1 MKKIKDKIK
10 ITHQKLREIQ
20 APIVSSLIYGFAEEI
35 GHEKAMK
42 IAGKVISEDAIAS
55 GKKMA
60 KEYKGNTL
68 IELAKIVKDVW
79 AQNGALKIEMIKETE
94 SELFFDVTHCEYAQ
108 MYEKMEIKDLG
119 FTLSCIRDFSFL
131 KGFNPQIELKRT
143 QTIMEGAKYC
153 DFRFKA
159 LTFSD

>member
-1 MKKIKDKIK
+1 MK

-20 APIVSSLIYGFAEEI
+20 APIVSSLIHGFAGEV
-35 GHEKAMK
+35 GYEKTMK

-60 KEYKGNTL
+60 QELEGNTL
-68 IELAKIVKDVW
+68 TELSEIVKKVW
-79 AQNGALKIEMIKETE
+79 ANDGAIEIKMIKETD
-94 SELFFDVTHCEYAQ
+94 SELFFDVTYCEYAQ
-108 MYEKMEIKDLG
+108 MYEKMGIKDMG
-119 FTLSCIRDFSFL
+119 STLSCIRDFSFL

-153 DFRFKA
+153 DFRFEK
-159 LTFSD
+159 TR